1 MLSLWIDPL
10 GAGIDPLEEGVL
22 PFEVEVDLVPSG
34 VGAGHFLGIKG
45 ARRQG
50 AIISEHCKSQV
61 EKGGGE

>member
-1 MLSLWIDPL
+1 MLSLW
-10 GAGIDPLEEGVL
+10 IDPLEEGVL
-22 PFEVEVDLVPSG
+22 PLIEVDLVPSG